1 MLIKI
6 KNIIE
11 LMLYAKNTILSSE
24 PGDSAIEHF
33 LYEAQH
39 DESINPGV
47 LKGVLLP
54 SNEPNKGYFSYEYYG
69 SDGRL
74 LYGMCV
80 YDYETE
86 TVFFTGW
93 YNICTIV
100 TDEFT
105 NSFGPNDI
113 NPYLSN
119 DSEE

>member
-6 KNIIE
+6 NNIVE

-24 PGDSAIEHF
+24 TNDSFVEHF

-47 LKGVLLP
+47 LKGILLP
-54 SNEPNKGYFSYEYYG
+54 SNDQNKGYFSYEYYG

-86 TVFFTGW
+86 VVSFTGW
-93 YNICTIV
+93 YNICTIF

-105 NSFGPNDI
+105 HTFGPNDI
-113 NPYLSN
+113 NPYRT
-119 DSEE
+119 DQDD